1 MGRTRYSYGGT
12 ERHKNSSRCSGRR
25 KKTEGQ
31 AETKM
36 GRLCDGRCQE
46 VGGEKLEE
54 CCKEYG
60 QLAEASEEGLGS
72 KGAVVP
78 MMMMM
83 MMMKPEFLL
92 SYSKANALSVT

>member
-1 MGRTRYSYGGT
+1 MDMTRYSYGGT
-12 ERHKNSSRCSGRR
+12 EPYKKSSRCSGRR

-36 GRLCDGRCQE
+36 GRWCDERCQE

-54 CCKEYG
+54 CCKEQG
-60 QLAEASEEGLGS
+60 QLAEASEEGS

-83 MMMKPEFLL
+83 MMMM
-92 SYSKANALSVT
+92 KAVDLMKKLNI

>member
-1 MGRTRYSYGGT
+1 MGRTCYWYGGT
-12 ERHKNSSRCSGRR
+12 ERYKKSSRCSGRR

-31 AETKM
+31 AETEM
-36 GRLCDGRCQE
+36 GRWSDGRCQE

-54 CCKEYG
+54 CCKELG
-60 QLAEASEEGLGS
+60 QLAETSEEGLGS

-83 MMMKPEFLL
+83 MKSLQGC
-92 SYSKANALSVT
+92 

>member
-1 MGRTRYSYGGT
+1 MGRTRYSHGGT
-12 ERHKNSSRCSGRR
+12 ESYKKSSRCSGRR

-31 AETKM
+31 AEIEM
-36 GRLCDGRCQE
+36 GRWGDGGCQE
-46 VGGEKLEE
+46 IGGEKLKE
-54 CCKEYG
+54 CCKEWG

-83 MMMKPEFLL
+83 IRERNPVVK
-92 SYSKANALSVT
+92 

>member
-1 MGRTRYSYGGT
+1 MM
-12 ERHKNSSRCSGRR
+12 EGRR

-36 GRLCDGRCQE
+36 GRWCVGRCQE

-54 CCKEYG
+54 CCKEQG
-60 QLAEASEEGLGS
+60 QLAEASEEDLGS

-78 MMMMM
+78 MMMMIM
-83 MMMKPEFLL
+83 THTHNRSQYAAITPTLPMSKGTIESFL
-92 SYSKANALSVT
+92 